1 MQKVECCCKQAV
13 ICILASVH
21 CLGSGGPLPHLFSSL
36 AHCCT
41 CEGRL
46 KAAKPGLKICCQL
59 QQPCADKLKFAL
71 ERHAGRTCHDEHY
84 EILLLPYCCGVRTV
98 CSEQIRSLINSV
110 LFSRWQTRK
119 GRAVVLHRFTLNK
132 WFVCVVTVD
141 MTPSH
146 WGSQRSNQVL
156 RFLVTAQLVS
166 HLS

>member
-1 MQKVECCCKQAV
+1 MLLQTGSHMYTCKRTLSWVWWAFA
-13 ICILASVH
+13 ASVQQPGA
-21 CLGSGGPLPHLFSSL
+21 LLHLRRPPESS
-36 AHCCT
+36 
-41 CEGRL
+41 
-46 KAAKPGLKICCQL
+46 KAWFKICCQL

-132 WFVCVVTVD
+132 WFVCVVTVG